1 MKKFYFLFLFAL
13 IASIG
18 NLYAAEKTVTWNFAG
33 RKSGSGATTS
43 CELKVQSGSATG
55 TWKISASENFTAQT
69 GSGSTSVTLGSKKA
83 PCTDAKLE
91 LTNSPIPEGAQIKK
105 VSITA
110 KTNNAK
116 GATFGLQI
124 GGVSSE
130 TTLTF
135 DKTKTTQEFTESK
148 VGNVVLVINT
158 LNQSNVSLYSI
169 SITYEEVA
177 ETKCAK
183 PTFNLEN
190 GKTYTDAQ
198 TLVITSTTAD
208 ATIHYTINRGEEKT
222 GQPAEFTENGEY
234 TVDAWA
240 TKDNLTESD
249 HASIKFTIAKKCA
262 APTFTPAAGY
272 LKLGNA
278 ITFTSATADAEISYQ
293 YSYNGGEYTSFVKGT
308 SFTPDKE
315 GTYKIIAKATKTGLE
330 DGVSGEQIYEVGN
343 LVFYESFDK
352 NDGTGGNDGKWSG
365 SIASNDI
372 QYDVTGWTCQN
383 ASGANKCAKF
393 GTSSK
398 KGTATTPALTD
409 LEGDAILTFKAAPW
423 NTEGGKMSVTI
434 SDGTIETSEFE
445 LINNTFTEYSVKIS
459 GGATSKITFT
469 SSEARF
475 FLDEVKVKQVA
486 VATPTITPNGGDVKV
501 GDKITFATKTDGA
514 TLSYSTDGGQTWTP
528 GSEYTATTVG
538 ALNLWV
544 KATKGSDESAVAKA
558 TFNVVDPNAIGS
570 VNINITADKTAKTGE
585 LFGTMT
591 VAVPMPINATVM
603 DVVIKKDGKEFSS
616 DKNLTAEFSKE
627 ITETG
632 TYEIDVTA
640 NNDKEIIGDKKTAEF
655 YSNKLTDIADFLL
668 YGPECNNLF
677 GSDVVYEFTCPLS
690 VTYANGSNLW
700 VTDGT
705 DGMLIFQRGGFSTAY
720 TNGTVFAKG
729 IKGQYTVYNNTIE
742 LTEPVLTETTEG
754 ATVDPKQIEIAAIS
768 ADNQNQFVII
778 KDAVL
783 NVKNETF
790 ADAAGNTVDMY
801 DKKFCTVP
809 ADGTYD
815 VVGIVSYYGY
825 SEAEAATQVYPLAFL
840 TAPTATLGFTA
851 AEINEMP
858 WLAANDIVLTE
869 DGSFEDMNASCVKL
883 TCEEGAQIEYTLDS
897 GEPSPSTATVESG
910 TEIGFTDGESYML
923 TVCAVKGGYK
933 SASREYLFSI
943 GKTSSVSS
951 MSAEGVKVFA
961 AEGGVEVVA
970 DEAADVAVYTVA
982 GQLVRQ
988 ARVAEGSTLV
998 NVAPGFYVVRANGTA
1013 TKVIVR

>member
-13 IASIG
+13 IASIS
-18 NLYAAEKTVTWNFAG
+18 NLYAVEKTVTFDFSTNPGAV
-33 RKSGSGATTS
+33 SGIKNGEITVSFKTPGVTPVWKGGEIRAYAKNTITVSSAKKIKAIKFTFNKDDGNEITS
-43 CELKVQSGSATG
+43 TPTG
-55 TWKISASENFTAQT
+55 FTDPTWTGESE
-69 GSGSTSVTLGSKKA
+69 SVVFK
-83 PCTDAKLE
+83 
-91 LTNSPIPEGAQIKK
+91 
-105 VSITA
+105 
-110 KTNNAK
+110 
-116 GATFGLQI
+116 I
-124 GGVSSE
+124 GGTKGHRKV
-130 TTLTF
+130 
-135 DKTKTTQEFTESK
+135 KTIE
-148 VGNVVLVINT
+148 V
-158 LNQSNVSLYSI
+158 
-169 SITYEEVA
+169 TYEEGA
-177 ETKCAK
+177 ETQC
-183 PTFNLEN
+183 
-190 GKTYTDAQ
+190 
-198 TLVITSTTAD
+198 
-208 ATIHYTINRGEEKT
+208 
-222 GQPAEFTENGEY
+222 
-234 TVDAWA
+234 
-240 TKDNLTESD
+240 
-249 HASIKFTIAKKCA
+249 
-262 APTFTPAAGY
+262 
-272 LKLGNA
+272 
-278 ITFTSATADAEISYQ
+278 
-293 YSYNGGEYTSFVKGT
+293 
-308 SFTPDKE
+308 
-315 GTYKIIAKATKTGLE
+315 
-330 DGVSGEQIYEVGN
+330 
-343 LVFYESFDK
+343 
-352 NDGTGGNDGKWSG
+352 
-365 SIASNDI
+365 
-372 QYDVTGWTCQN
+372 
-383 ASGANKCAKF
+383 
-393 GTSSK
+393 
-398 KGTATTPALTD
+398 
-409 LEGDAILTFKAAPW
+409 
-423 NTEGGKMSVTI
+423 
-434 SDGTIETSEFE
+434 
-445 LINNTFTEYSVKIS
+445 
-459 GGATSKITFT
+459 
-469 SSEARF
+469 
-475 FLDEVKVKQVA
+475 
-486 VATPTITPNGGDVKV
+486 ATPTITPNGGDVKV

-514 TLSYSTDGGQTWTP
+514 TLSYSTDEGKTWTP
-528 GSEYTATTVG
+528 GSEYAAATVG

-640 NNDKEIIGDKKTAEF
+640 NNDKEITGDKKTAEF

-742 LTEPVLTETTEG
+742 LLNPTLTETTEG
-754 ATVDPKQIEIAAIS
+754 ATIDPKQIEIAAIS

-783 NVKNETF
+783 NVKNKTF
-790 ADAAGNTVDMY
+790 ADAAGNTVDMFN
-801 DKKFCTVP
+801 KEFCTVP

-815 VVGIVSYYGY
+815 VVGIVSYFGY
-825 SEAEAATQVYPLAFL
+825 PNNVPATQVYPLAFL

-883 TCEEGAQIEYTLDS
+883 TCEEGAQIEYTLSLDAD
-897 GEPSPSTATVESG
+897 PSTATVESG
-910 TEIGFTDGESYML
+910 TEIGFKDGDCCML
-923 TVCAVKGGYK
+923 TVCAVNGGYK

-943 GKTSSVSS
+943 GKTSSVSL
-951 MSAEGVKVFA
+951 MSSEGVKVFA